1 MKQRTVLALSFLS
14 SAISSAAAQTELPI
28 VAEVEW
34 ATVRDH
40 GRRLLA
46 IADRNAAILP
56 KKTADNLE
64 ALLRRE
70 PEDAVVAC
78 ETVQKLLDPLC
89 LLAIQINAESRVKVE
104 RGPAVV
110 PLRLDQATWV
120 LIKVQN
126 DGGVTHAL
134 RMNGPEIIRPQK
146 SEEGRWLEATLPSPV
161 PMTSELS
168 GSRLEYR
175 LLRLLPRE
183 AGKREA
189 TFQFDVGQGTQDL
202 GFRAETSIL
211 FSIDRR
217 K

>member
-1 MKQRTVLALSFLS
+1 MIYRFVLGLSLMS
-14 SAISSAAAQTELPI
+14 IAISSSAAESELPI

-34 ATVRDH
+34 ATVRDN

-46 IADRNAAILP
+46 IADRNTAILP
-56 KKTADNLE
+56 KKTAHDLK
-64 ALLRRE
+64 ALLQRE
-70 PEDAVVAC
+70 PEDTTVAC
-78 ETVQKLLDPLC
+78 EAVQKLLDPLC

-110 PLRLDQATWV
+110 PLRLKQAAWV

-134 RMNGPEIIRPQK
+134 RMNGPEIIRPK
-146 SEEGRWLEATLPSPV
+146 ESGEGRWLEASLPSPA
-161 PMTSELS
+161 PMAKELS

-175 LLRLLPRE
+175 LLRLVPRE
-183 AGKREA
+183 AGRREA

-211 FSIDRR
+211 FSID
-217 K
+217 KQK

>member
-1 MKQRTVLALSFLS
+1 MIYRLVLTLPLLSI
-14 SAISSAAAQTELPI
+14 AISSSAAQSELPL
-28 VAEVEW
+28 VAELEW
-34 ATVRDH
+34 ATVRGQ

-46 IADRNAAILP
+46 SADRNAAILP
-56 KKTADNLE
+56 KKTAHELR
-64 ALLRRE
+64 ALLQRD
-70 PEDAVVAC
+70 PKDAAVAC
-78 ETVQKLLDPLC
+78 EAVQKLLDPLC

-110 PLRLDQATWV
+110 PLHLKRTSWV

-134 RMNGPEIIRPQK
+134 RMNGPEMIHPK
-146 SEEGRWLEATLPSPV
+146 ESGEGRWLEASLPSPA
-161 PMTSELS
+161 PMTPELS
-168 GSRLEYR
+168 GVRLEYR
-175 LLRLLPRE
+175 VLRLLPLE

-211 FSIDRR
+211 FSID
-217 K
+217 KQK